1 MPQKKLFLL
10 DGYYLAYRS
19 YYAFSGRPLTTS
31 KGENTSAVFAFTNTL
46 MMILDQEKPDAIAVA
61 FDTPEPTFRH
71 LAYKEYKATR
81 EKMPEDMYAQ
91 IPLIRKVIEG
101 FNIPILEE
109 HGFEADDVMATVA
122 QQAAKA
128 GYHSFLVTNDKDL
141 LQMVSSAISVWK
153 PGRGSDQPEIVN
165 PSWVK
170 DKWQVDPS
178 QIRDILSLMGDSS
191 DNIPGV
197 PGIGKK
203 TAAKLIQEF
212 GSVDNLFS
220 NLEQVSS
227 QRYQKIIRE
236 NIESAKLAY
245 QLVTLDDQ
253 VPIEYQLDDLLVR
266 EPDSLKLV
274 SLFRELEFRV
284 MVERF
289 EKTGTTLKQE
299 YKAIEDQEAFQKF
312 FDHLSEQSTFVFDL
326 ETTSADPMMAELVG
340 FSFSWQEEEAFYI
353 PVSNTEL
360 AVNKFDQTP
369 QFDFSDRV
377 SESIGLPLNNVLP
390 SLKPI
395 LENPQIKKCGHN
407 IKYDMLVL
415 SRYDVLVNGVDFD
428 TMVASYL
435 LDPSGRQHNIDSLAM
450 EHLNYKKQPTD
461 ALIGK
466 GKKQITMREVPLD
479 KLTFYACEDADMTL
493 RLRNIFEPKIK
504 TSEMVDLF
512 QEVEIPLITVLKQV
526 EWNGVSLDQTL
537 LRKLSIKLKSDLLQL
552 EEKIYYEAGQEFN
565 INSPSQLGTIL
576 FEKMQ
581 LPTSRKNKT
590 GYSTDVSVLET
601 LAKTHG
607 MPKMILEYRQLA
619 KLKSTYVDA
628 LPKLINPY
636 TGRLHTSY
644 NQTVAVTGR
653 LSSTDPNLQ
662 NIPIR
667 TELGREIRKAFIPA
681 KPGYTILDADYS
693 QIELRIMAHLSGDEN
708 LMDAFKNNLDIHSS
722 TASKVLGI
730 PLDEITQDHRRKA
743 KEINFGI
750 MYGMGKFGLSNRL
763 GISFEEAGD
772 FIENYF
778 TQFPNVKLFMDQ
790 IIEEAKKNGFVS
802 TLMKRRRYLP
812 EINAKNHQVRSF
824 AERTAIN
831 TPIQGTAADLIKI
844 AMIRIHDEFKKRKL
858 QGMMIMQVHDELVFE
873 VPDSEVDEIKVLVID
888 CMESALELKVP
899 IKADVGTGANWLEAH

>member
-46 MMILDQEKPDAIAVA
+46 MMILDQEKPAAIAVA
-61 FDTPEPTFRH
+61 FDTPKPTFRH
-71 LAYKEYKATR
+71 QVYKEYKATR

-91 IPLIRKVIEG
+91 LPFIRKVIEG

-109 HGFEADDVMATVA
+109 HGYEADDVMATVA

-141 LQMVSSAISVWK
+141 LQMVSSGISVWK

-227 QRYQKIIRE
+227 QRYQNIIRE

-253 VPIEYQLDDLLVR
+253 VPIEYQLDDLQVR

-284 MVERF
+284 MVDRF
-289 EKTGTTLKQE
+289 EKTGTTLKQD
-299 YKAIEDQEAFQKF
+299 YKAIEDQEAFQNF
-312 FDHLSEQSTFVFDL
+312 FNHLSEQNSFVFDL
-326 ETTSADPMMAELVG
+326 ETTSADPMRAELVG

-360 AVNKFDQTP
+360 AVKKFDQTP

-395 LENPQIKKCGHN
+395 LENSQIKKCGHN

-415 SRYDVLVNGVDFD
+415 SRYDVLVKGVDFD

-450 EHLNYKKQPTD
+450 EHLNYKKQPTE

-466 GKKQITMREVPLD
+466 GKKQ
-479 KLTFYACEDADMTL
+479 
-493 RLRNIFEPKIK
+493 
-504 TSEMVDLF
+504 
-512 QEVEIPLITVLKQV
+512 
-526 EWNGVSLDQTL
+526 
-537 LRKLSIKLKSDLLQL
+537 
-552 EEKIYYEAGQEFN
+552 
-565 INSPSQLGTIL
+565 
-576 FEKMQ
+576 
-581 LPTSRKNKT
+581 
-590 GYSTDVSVLET
+590 
-601 LAKTHG
+601 H
-607 MPKMILEYRQLA
+607 
-619 KLKSTYVDA
+619 
-628 LPKLINPY
+628 
-636 TGRLHTSY
+636 
-644 NQTVAVTGR
+644 
-653 LSSTDPNLQ
+653 
-662 NIPIR
+662 
-667 TELGREIRKAFIPA
+667 
-681 KPGYTILDADYS
+681 
-693 QIELRIMAHLSGDEN
+693 
-708 LMDAFKNNLDIHSS
+708 
-722 TASKVLGI
+722 
-730 PLDEITQDHRRKA
+730 
-743 KEINFGI
+743 
-750 MYGMGKFGLSNRL
+750 
-763 GISFEEAGD
+763 
-772 FIENYF
+772 
-778 TQFPNVKLFMDQ
+778 
-790 IIEEAKKNGFVS
+790 
-802 TLMKRRRYLP
+802 
-812 EINAKNHQVRSF
+812 
-824 AERTAIN
+824 
-831 TPIQGTAADLIKI
+831 
-844 AMIRIHDEFKKRKL
+844 
-858 QGMMIMQVHDELVFE
+858 
-873 VPDSEVDEIKVLVID
+873 
-888 CMESALELKVP
+888 
-899 IKADVGTGANWLEAH
+899 